1 MMSDVSFKMSSD
13 GTTAVSTEYFWRRL
27 STGAPPEG
35 AKVLV
40 ANENAGV
47 AAITIWPEGRR
58 YWTHWAPFPRFVKE
72 EE

>member
-1 MMSDVSFKMSSD
+1 MSDWKISSD
-13 GTTAVSTEYFWRRL
+13 GTAVVSNTHYWIRTSVEQ
-27 STGAPPEG
+27 PPEG
-35 AKVLV
+35 VKVLV

-47 AAITIWPEGRR
+47 AAITMWPEGRR